1 MRHRTDIP
9 VLPTTWPVL
18 PNADTP
24 FLVSCSESA
33 LRWIVRN
40 RLFFFVAEETADALP
55 PLPRLILCRTESR
68 QRPERFRVTDTSV
81 VGIDALAR
89 FGDTGELPRN
99 RFFVRA
105 RLKPVGKAE
114 FERLWSTPVERPL
127 GRRPQPVL
135 NRSDFLCSDEAMEV
149 GTHWLQNP
157 EPSDGHGSVLYSE
170 RIGRYLPAWL
180 LDKCRGHRVGE
191 PAHPFSASYPMNW
204 RLLARPHPSFTFI
217 DLFAGIGGFRIAM
230 QNEGGKC
237 VFASEIDKNAR
248 EVYLRNFGVLPFGDI
263 TTMETKQFVPRS
275 FDILCAGF
283 PCQAFSQAGHHGG
296 FNDEKN
302 RGMLYRQVVEI
313 AAAHRPKAIF
323 CENVRGLLSRTG
335 VFPIIRRD
343 IEAVGYNVLFAGIL
357 NSVNYGVAQNRERLY
372 IVAVRR
378 DIANRLRNRGIEFP
392 NPPPPLPGTIRKT
405 IGDIRDAG
413 PVDKRY
419 YIGESYLQTLIRHR
433 NRHKDNADGHSGF
446 GFIVRRDDEIAG
458 TLMCGG
464 MGRERNM
471 LLDENQPDWAD
482 LPGNPRKGGINR
494 RHFRFLTIRE
504 TAKLQG
510 FPDYFE
516 PSESMWV
523 SFKQFGNS
531 VTVST
536 IRAVARALL
545 QYLRQDE
552 EPRHE
557 H

>member
-1 MRHRTDIP
+1 MQPRNDTAVFP
-9 VLPTTWPVL
+9 TAWPALPDADL
-18 PNADTP
+18 PY
-24 FLVSCSESA
+24 FVSCPESA
-33 LRWIVRN
+33 LRWIVQN
-40 RLFFFVAEETADALP
+40 RLFFFIAEKTADSLP
-55 PLPRLILCRTESR
+55 PLPQLILCRAENR
-68 QRPERFRVTDTSV
+68 PRPERFRVTGTSV
-81 VGIDALAR
+81 VGIDTLAR
-89 FGDTGELPRN
+89 FGDTGALPRD

-105 RLKPVGKAE
+105 RLKPVGKTE
-114 FERLWSTPVERPL
+114 FERLRSSPVERPL

-135 NRSDFLCSDEAMEV
+135 DRSDFLCSDEALEV

-170 RIGRYLPAWL
+170 QIGRYLPAWL
-180 LDKCRGHRVGE
+180 LERCRGHRVSE
-191 PAHPFSASYPMNW
+191 PGHPFSASYPMNW
-204 RLLARPHPSFTFI
+204 RLLARPRPSFTFI
-217 DLFAGIGGFRIAM
+217 DLFAGIGGFRVAM
-230 QNEGGKC
+230 QNEGGRC
-237 VFASEIDKNAR
+237 VFASEIDENAR
-248 EVYLRNFGVLPFGDI
+248 AVYFKNFGVLPFGDI
-263 TTMETKQFVPRS
+263 TLIETKQFVPRS

-283 PCQAFSQAGHHGG
+283 PCQAFSQAGRHGG

-313 AAAHRPKAIF
+313 AAAHHPKAIF

-343 IEAVGYNVLFAGIL
+343 IEAVGYDVLFAGIL
-357 NSVNYGVAQNRERLY
+357 NSVDYGVAQNRERLY

-378 DIANRLRNRGIEFP
+378 DIVNRLSNRGIDFP
-392 NPPPPLPGTIRKT
+392 NPPPPLPGTIRKN

-446 GFIVRRDDEIAG
+446 GFIVRRNDEIAG

-471 LLDENQPDWAD
+471 LLDENQPDWTDA
-482 LPGNPRKGGINR
+482 PGNPRKDGIN
-494 RHFRFLTIRE
+494 HMHYRFLTIRE
-504 TAKLQG
+504 MAKLQG

-516 PSESMWV
+516 PSKSMWV
-523 SFKQFGNS
+523 SFKQFGNC
-531 VTVST
+531 VTVNT

-545 QYLRQDE
+545 NYLHHDE
-552 EPRHE
+552 E
-557 H
+557 